1 MVNRADVAREF
12 ENQEQPQIDSSLH
25 SPETSS
31 GDRPDEKLNGSDTFV
46 FADQSRTL
54 LPSQSHTNGALV
66 GSRKPLGIRTK
77 TTLYAIA
84 LGTLP
89 LLITSG
95 LIYNNANHSLRQQTT
110 TAHEQTAREMANRLS
125 QFMAERYSDVQ
136 LIAGLPVLSNA
147 QVRAVTPAADQQAIL
162 KQALTTYRVYDNIAV
177 FSVNGNPVLQTGQ
190 ATLPSLKDDPT
201 FRQTL
206 DTAQPQVTQPQ
217 PGSDGKTR
225 IYLMAPVKDSASQA
239 VTGVVR
245 VSLPVSVLETVLQS
259 TSSGTANSGSTQYQV
274 ANPEGEFF
282 IAAEEERLGQN
293 VATDFPTLEW
303 SNNRQTSQTVI
314 GPDAIDQQKRLISY
328 TPVPE
333 QEGLSGLQWGLVLS
347 TDAAT
352 ALAAERSLLLQFLV
366 GGGLAALLAGAIAA
380 WLGNRATRS
389 LLKTARV
396 LQEITDGNLNTRLA
410 VEGGDEIATVGT
422 IINQMTE
429 QMQSLQVE
437 KEANAKRN
445 RLVADL
451 TSSIRQT
458 LDFDTILRT
467 SVEGVRQVLDVDRTV
482 IYRFNPDFKSGEITA
497 ESVREGY
504 TRAIGQTIHDPLMP
518 DSVARYKTGRVTMV
532 ENLSTATLSSCH
544 CEILERL
551 EVKANIVAPIL
562 VGSELI
568 GLLCAHQCSGPRYWD
583 DSEIE
588 LVKQLSTQIGFALSQ
603 AALLKQQSDAAVR
616 ERQRAAIVSRMREFL
631 DEESVLQV
639 AVRETRTALA
649 SDRVLVYMFDETWSG
664 QIIAESVDPLF
675 PKALGATIT
684 DPCFANGYIEKYK
697 QGRIQAT
704 NNILEA
710 GLTECH
716 LSQLKPFEV
725 KANLVA
731 PILVNDQ
738 LKGLFVA
745 HQCAGPREWTDLDT
759 NFFGQIAIQL
769 GFALEQA
776 RLFTEK
782 EQARAQA
789 EAASKIVARM
799 RESLDE
805 ESILQVAVKETRQSL
820 QSDRVL
826 VYMFDETWSGTII
839 AESVDSQFPK
849 ALGASITDPCFA
861 DGYIEKYKQGRIQAT
876 NNILAAGLT
885 DCHLAQL
892 KPFSVKANLV
902 APILVNDQLKGL
914 FVAHQCSGPRQWT
927 ELDTNFFR
935 QIATQLGFALE
946 QAKLFT
952 EKEQARLLAESASQE
967 ENRLRSAL
975 QMELVSL
982 LDEVEGAAQG
992 DLTVRADITA
1002 GEIGTVA
1009 DFFNSII
1016 ENLRQI
1022 VTQVKQSA
1030 TQVNESLSENEGAM
1044 RNLAEEALRQAE
1056 ETTRTLDSVEAMTK
1070 SIQAVAT
1077 SAQQA
1082 AMVAHKASATAEAG
1096 KDAIARTV
1104 QNILNLRET
1113 VGETAKKVKRL
1124 GESSQQISKVVSL
1137 INQIAMQTNLLAI
1150 NAGIEA
1156 ARAGEEGQGF
1166 AVVAEEVGELAARSA
1181 AATQEIEKI
1190 VENIQRETAQVVD
1203 AMEQSTA
1210 QVVEGTHLVEDAK
1223 SSLHQILEVSRQ
1235 IDELVQSI
1243 SHETVSQVTISET
1256 VSTLMKQIAE
1266 VSAQT
1271 SGASRQ
1277 VSASMRQTVA
1287 IAQQLQESV
1296 GAFKITKE

>member
-1 MVNRADVAREF
+1 M
-12 ENQEQPQIDSSLH
+12 
-25 SPETSS
+25 
-31 GDRPDEKLNGSDTFV
+31 
-46 FADQSRTL
+46 
-54 LPSQSHTNGALV
+54 
-66 GSRKPLGIRTK
+66 
-77 TTLYAIA
+77 LYAIA

-89 LLITSG
+89 LLMTSG
-95 LIYNNANHSLRQQTT
+95 ILYSNANRSLRQQTT
-110 TAHEQTAREMANRLS
+110 TAHEQATQALANRLS
-125 QFMAERYSDVQ
+125 QFMAERHSDVQ
-136 LIAGLPVLSNA
+136 MIASLPVLTNA
-147 QVRAVTPAADQQAIL
+147 SLRTTTTPASQQAML
-162 KQALTTYRVYDNIAV
+162 KQALAAYRVYDNIAV
-177 FSVNGNPVLQTGQ
+177 FAVNGSPVLQTGQ
-190 ATLPSLKDDPT
+190 ATLPNLKDDPN
-201 FRQTL
+201 FRETL
-206 DTAQPQVTQPQ
+206 DTALPQITQPQ
-217 PGSDGKTR
+217 QGSDGKTR
-225 IYLMAPVKDSASQA
+225 IHLMAPIKDSASQA

-245 VSLPVSVLETVLQS
+245 VSLPTSVLETVLQGDDS
-259 TSSGTANSGSTQYQV
+259 RNGQYQV
-274 ANPEGEFF
+274 TDAEGKFF
-282 IAAEEERLGQN
+282 IAAQGERLGQT
-293 VATDFPTLEW
+293 VTSDFPTLEW
-303 SNNRQTSQTVI
+303 SQNRQRGNTVI
-314 GPDAIDQQKRLISY
+314 GIDALDRQQHLISY
-328 TPVPE
+328 APVPAR
-333 QEGLSGLQWGLVLS
+333 EGIPDLQWGMVLS
-347 TDAAT
+347 ADASS
-352 ALAAERSLLLQFLV
+352 ALASEQALLLQFLV
-366 GGGLAALLAGAIAA
+366 GGGLAALLAGSLAA

-389 LLKTARV
+389 LLKTAKV
-396 LQEITDGNLNTRLA
+396 LREITDGNLNTRLA
-410 VEGGDEIATVGT
+410 VEGGDEIATVGS

-429 QMQSLQVE
+429 QMQTLKSE

-504 TRAIGQTIHDPLMP
+504 SRAIGQTIHDPLMP

-551 EVKANIVAPIL
+551 EVRANIVAPIL
-562 VGSELI
+562 VGDELI

-583 DSEIE
+583 ESEIE
-588 LVKQLSTQIGFALSQ
+588 LIKQLSTQIGFALSQ
-603 AALLKQQSDAAVR
+603 AALLKRQSDAAMR

-649 SDRVLVYMFDETWSG
+649 SDRVLVYLFDETWSG
-664 QIIAESVDPLF
+664 TVIAESVDPLF
-675 PKALGATIT
+675 PKALGAAIT
-684 DPCFANGYIEKYK
+684 DPCFASGYIEKYR

-704 NNILEA
+704 HNILEA
-710 GLTECH
+710 GLTDCH
-716 LSQLKPFEV
+716 LAQLKPFEV

-745 HQCAGPREWTDLDT
+745 HQCAGPREWTELDT
-759 NFFGQIAIQL
+759 NFFGQVAIQL

-776 RLFTEK
+776 QLFTDK
-782 EQARAQA
+782 EQARVQA
-789 EAASKIVARM
+789 EAAAQIVSRM
-799 RESLDE
+799 RECLDQDA
-805 ESILQVAVKETRQSL
+805 ILQVAVKETRASL
-820 QSDRVL
+820 GSDRVL
-826 VYMFDETWSGTII
+826 VYLFDETWSGTVI
-839 AESVDSQFPK
+839 AESVDPQFPK
-849 ALGASITDPCFA
+849 ALGAAITDPCFA
-861 DGYIEKYKQGRIQAT
+861 DGYIEKYRQGRIQAT

-892 KPFSVKANLV
+892 KPFEVKANLV

-914 FVAHQCSGPRQWT
+914 FVAHQCAGPRQWT
-927 ELDTNFFR
+927 ELNISFFG
-935 QIATQLGFALE
+935 QVAIQLGFALE
-946 QAKLFT
+946 QAKLFA
-952 EKEQARLLAESASQE
+952 EKEQARLLAETSSEE

-975 QMELVSL
+975 QLELVSL
-982 LDEVEGAAQG
+982 LGEVEGAAQG

-1030 TQVNESLSENEGAM
+1030 TQVNASLGENEGAM
-1044 RNLAEEALRQAE
+1044 RHLAEEALRQAE
-1056 ETTRTLDSVEAMTK
+1056 ETTRTLDSVEEMTR
-1070 SIQAVAT
+1070 SIQAVAA

-1082 AMVAHKASATAEAG
+1082 ALVARKASTTAEAG
-1096 KDAIARTV
+1096 EDAIARTV

-1223 SSLHQILEVSRQ
+1223 FSLHQILEVSRQ

-1243 SHETVSQVTISET
+1243 SHETVSQVAISES
-1256 VSTLMKQIAE
+1256 VSTLMKQIAQ
-1266 VSAQT
+1266 VSEKT
-1271 SGASRQ
+1271 SDASRQ
-1277 VSASMRQTVA
+1277 VSSSMRETVA